1 MAPLRVVTVYICV
14 PIGAHFAAWT
24 HQVWNVAVVIGA
36 NSTPPANWTIKRLS
50 TVGRRAGMARVP

>member
-24 HQVWNVAVVIGA
+24 HQVWNVAVVFGA
-36 NSTPPANWTIKRLS
+36 NSTSPANWTIK
-50 TVGRRAGMARVP
+50 